1 MTFLIQPLA
10 LSSLLVTGDDRNSW
24 LDSLLT
30 AEVKEL
36 PSGRAIPALFLTK
49 QGKIQAEVL
58 VLSSSRG
65 TEVAHT
71 ENEGLIEE
79 LDRYL
84 VMEDAELAPG
94 GAHFFALLGSVPD
107 QLAAEVSGL
116 CFEYVPLGPEGR
128 LLWTL
133 VDEARVLEVAA
144 ALGGVKDE
152 VAFDS
157 ARVQVGWARAGVD
170 FGPEDNPQEAGLEGS
185 HVSFKKGCYLG
196 QEVVCMQEMRGK
208 VKRRVAR
215 LEASGPLSVGQVIL
229 NAEGQEIG
237 KVTSASGSRGLA
249 RIKAPA
255 YAAGTE
261 VRVGEVSARVSPL
274 QLGVPWDKATSPGIL
289 NA

>member
-10 LSSLLVTGDDRNSW
+10 LSSLLVMGEDRNSW

-30 AEVKEL
+30 AEVKDL
-36 PSGRAIPALFLTK
+36 PSGRATPALFLTK

-58 VLSSSRG
+58 VFSSPRG

-71 ENEGLIEE
+71 GDEGLLGE

-84 VMEDAELAPG
+84 IMEDAELAPG
-94 GAHFFALLGSVPD
+94 GARFFALFGSVPD
-107 QLAAEVSGL
+107 ALAAEVSGL
-116 CFEYVPLGPEGR
+116 SVEYAPFGPEGR

-133 VDEARVLEVAA
+133 ADEARVLEVSA
-144 ALGGVKDE
+144 ALGGKKDDP
-152 VAFDS
+152 AFER
-157 ARVQVGWARAGVD
+157 ARVAVGWARAGVD

-215 LEASGPLSVGQVIL
+215 IEASGPLAVGQVIS
-229 NAEGQEIG
+229 NTEGQEVG

-261 VRVGEVSARVSPL
+261 VRSGETSARVSPL
-274 QLGVPWDKATSPGIL
+274 QPGVPWDKATSPGIL

>member
-1 MTFLIQPLA
+1 MTFLIEPLA
-10 LSSLLVTGDDRNSW
+10 LSSLLVTGDDRNTW

-36 PSGRAIPALFLTK
+36 PSGRAIPSLFLTK
-49 QGKIQAEVL
+49 QGKVRAEV
-58 VLSSSRG
+58 VVFETPRG
-65 TEVAHT
+65 TELAHT
-71 ENEGLIEE
+71 GGDGLLEE

-84 VMEDAELAPG
+84 VMEDAELEPG
-94 GAHFFALLGSVPD
+94 DARLFALFGAVPE
-107 QLAAEVSGL
+107 AFVAEVGGISI
-116 CFEYVPLGPEGR
+116 EYAPLGPEGR

-133 VDEARVLEVAA
+133 AAEARVLEIAA
-144 ALGGVKDE
+144 ALGGVRDDA
-152 VAFDS
+152 AFDA
-157 ARVQVGWARAGVD
+157 ARVAVGWARAGLD
-170 FGPEDNPQEAGLEGS
+170 FGPEDNPHEAGLEGS

-215 LEASGPLSVGQVIL
+215 IDASGPLAQDQIIL
-229 NAEGQEIG
+229 NSEGQEVG
-237 KVTSASGSRGLA
+237 KVTSASGSQGLA

-261 VRVGEVSARVSPL
+261 VRVGDVSARVSPL
-274 QLGVPWDKATSPGIL
+274 LPGAPWDKATSPGIL